1 MLEVDQPGDEADAV
15 LLLDVL
21 VGALDQED
29 LVLLQVVVDAL
40 QPLDDL
46 GGPAV
51 VLVVQESKEVIPLQQ
66 YVFLRPNSIEHFL
79 A

>member
-1 MLEVDQPGDEADAV
+1 MLEVDQPGDEPDAV
-15 LLLDVL
+15 LLLDIL

-46 GGPAV
+46 GGPAILLV
-51 VLVVQESKEVIPLQQ
+51 VLEAI
-66 YVFLRPNSIEHFL
+66 

>member
-1 MLEVDQPGDEADAV
+1 MRISFPGRHIFIQFIPGDEPDAI
-15 LLLDVL
+15 LLFDVL

-29 LVLLQVVVDAL
+29 LVLLQVVVDTL

-46 GGPAV
+46 GGPAILLV
-51 VLVVQESKEVIPLQQ
+51 VLEAI
-66 YVFLRPNSIEHFL
+66 